1 MAEQIRVRFAPS
13 PTGHLHIG
21 GARTALFNFL
31 YARRQ
36 NGVFVLRIEDT
47 DVERSTEESTRMILS
62 DLKWLGLTWDEGP
75 EIDGPYG
82 PYFQTQRLQLYQD
95 KLNYLLETG
104 QAYYCFCSVE
114 QLERMRER
122 ALAAGEM
129 PKYDGTCR
137 NLPPAEAKARVD
149 AGEPHVVR
157 LKLPTEGQV
166 VIDDKIRGKL
176 EFENKVLDDFVLIRS
191 NGVPTYNFAVVVD
204 DSSMKITH
212 VIRGDDH
219 ISNTPRQIH
228 LYRALGEPLPAFAH
242 VPMILGSDKTRL
254 SKRHGATSVGAYQD
268 EGFLPQAL
276 VNYLALLGWS
286 FDDKTTLFTLE
297 QLIDKFS
304 LKKVSKNPAV
314 FDPAKLYWMNGVYI
328 RRLAPETFVPLALPY
343 LVRAGLL
350 AEPLDEATRTWAG
363 RVLMSVRDNLKLL
376 SEAPEYTRFY
386 FGETVEPDEAA
397 RAKLEAAKADPGL
410 FKTLLRRMRM
420 LEFFTS
426 KALEEMFKQ
435 LIAETGVKFGDMVHP
450 LRAAVTGRAHSP
462 GIFEVLELLGKD
474 RTLHRLEAGLK
485 SVGIEPED

>member
-47 DVERSTEESTRMILS
+47 DVERSTEESTRMILE

-75 EIDGPYG
+75 EVGGPHG
-82 PYFQTQRLQLYQD
+82 PYFQTQRMDLYRE
-95 KLNYLLETG
+95 KLAYLLETG
-104 QAYYCFCSVE
+104 KAYYCFCSVE
-114 QLERMRER
+114 KLEKMREQ

-137 NLPPAEAKARVD
+137 DLPPAEAKARVA
-149 AGEPHVVR
+149 AGEPHVIR
-157 LKLPTEGQV
+157 LKLPAEGTTI
-166 VIDDKIRGKL
+166 IDDRIRGKM
-176 EFENKVLDDFVLIRS
+176 EFENKMLDDFVLSRS
-191 NGVPTYNFAVVVD
+191 NGMPTYNFAVVVD
-204 DSSMKITH
+204 DAGMKITH
-212 VIRGDDH
+212 IIRGDDH

-228 LYRALGEPLPAFAH
+228 LYKALGEPLPAFAH

-254 SKRHGATSVGAYQD
+254 SKRHGATSVGAYED

-276 VNYLALLGWS
+276 VNYLALLGWA

-297 QLIDKFS
+297 QLIEKFS

-314 FDPAKLYWMNGVYI
+314 CDPAKLQWMNGVYI
-328 RRLAPETFVPLALPY
+328 RQLAAEQFVPLALPY
-343 LVRAGLL
+343 LIRAGLL
-350 AEPLDEATRTWAG
+350 SEPLDESTRAWAG

-376 SEAPEYTRFY
+376 SEAPDITRFY
-386 FGETVEPDEAA
+386 FGETVELDEPA
-397 RAKLEAAKADPGL
+397 RVKLEQAKSNPEL
-410 FKTLLRRMRM
+410 FKTLLQRIRM

-426 KALEEMFKQ
+426 QSLEEMFKQ
-435 LIAETGVKFGDMVHP
+435 LIAETGVKFGEMVHP
-450 LRAAVTGRAHSP
+450 LRAAVTGRVNSP
-462 GIFEVLELLGKD
+462 GIFEVLELLGKE
-474 RTLHRLEAGLK
+474 RTVQRLTAALAA
-485 SVGIEPED
+485 VGITA